1 MTTAAQTPTQPRS
14 SHALFQV
21 RGLVKAYGAKRVL
34 DGLDFDVLRGECL
47 VIMGRSG
54 SGKSVTLRQLN
65 GLETTDAGS
74 VLFDGADIAPL
85 REHELY
91 PLRRRVAMLFQSG
104 ALFDSMNVYENLA
117 FPLHEH
123 TDLDEEAIA
132 QRVREKLAVVKL
144 SGVEELMP
152 SALSG
157 GMRKRVALARSL
169 ALDPEAVLFDEPTTG
184 LDPVTSATIGHLI
197 ASTQRELGMTSV
209 VVTHDVPLARLVAD
223 RIAFLDEGRFRFI
236 GTWSEAQGSRD
247 ETLIH
252 FLEGKEEA
260 LDEV

>member
-1 MTTAAQTPTQPRS
+1 MTSPASSSLTAQRPLVFR
-14 SHALFQV
+14 V

-34 DGLDFDVLRGECL
+34 DGLDFDVARGECL

-65 GLETTDAGS
+65 GLETTDEGS
-74 VLFDGADIAPL
+74 VLFDGEEVASL
-85 REHELY
+85 HERELY

-104 ALFDSMNVYENLA
+104 ALFDSMDVFENIA
-117 FPLHEH
+117 FPLREH
-123 TDLDEEAIA
+123 TDLDEDAIA
-132 QRVREKLAVVKL
+132 RRVSEKLAVVKL
-144 SGVEELMP
+144 SGVQQLMP

-169 ALDPEAVLFDEPTTG
+169 ALDPEVVLFDEPTTG
-184 LDPVTSATIGHLI
+184 LDPVTSATIGQLI

-209 VVTHDVPLARLVAD
+209 VVTHDVPLARRVGD
-223 RIAFLDEGRFRFI
+223 RIAFLDDGRFRFI
-236 GTWSEAQGSRD
+236 GTWAEARSSAD
-247 ETLIH
+247 ETLTR
-252 FLEGKEEA
+252 FLEGKEET